1 MSADSGAVHVI
12 DVTMNGDEHRLAVPA
27 RQLLVHFIRE
37 TLGLRG
43 THVGC
48 DSGNCGACSVICDGE
63 LIKSCMM
70 LAVQA
75 DGREIETIESL
86 GDGPDSLD
94 PIQEAFRAEH
104 GLQCG
109 YCTPGIILNAKTLL
123 AENPNPSVQEIRR
136 ALKGNICRCTGYVN
150 IVRAIEAAAAAQQ
163 GASR

>member
-1 MSADSGAVHVI
+1 MAGDGGAVHSI
-12 DVTMNGDEHRLAVPA
+12 EVTVNGQTHRLAVEA
-27 RQLLVHFIRE
+27 RRLLVHFIRE

-43 THVGC
+43 THIGC
-48 DSGNCGACSVICDGE
+48 DSGNCGACSVICDGQ

-94 PIQEAFRAEH
+94 PIQSAFHEHH

-109 YCTPGIILNAKTLL
+109 YCTPGLVLNAKTLL
-123 AENPNPSVQEIRR
+123 AENPHPSEAEIRR
-136 ALKGNICRCTGYVN
+136 ALKGNLCRCTGYVN
-150 IVRAIEAAAAAQQ
+150 VVRSVEAAAEAL
-163 GASR
+163 R